1 MKKTFLKVLL
11 ICLIIF
17 LIIDSGLYILFDFE
31 CIDALLKLLGVK
43 SFISIILRGILIV
56 MAVVFIVKHDLI
68 FDYAFRS
75 SDNASI
81 TKKKKN
87 N

>member
-1 MKKTFLKVLL
+1 MKKIVKVLA
-11 ICLIIF
+11 ICLCLF

-31 CIDALLKLLGVK
+31 CIGALIKLLGVK
-43 SFISIILRGILIV
+43 PVISVILRWIIIVVAILLIV
-56 MAVVFIVKHDLI
+56 KYDVI

-75 SDNASI
+75 HDDASVNNK
-81 TKKKKN
+81 TKN

>member
-1 MKKTFLKVLL
+1 MKKILKVLA
-11 ICLIIF
+11 ICLCLF

-31 CIDALLKLLGVK
+31 CIGALIKLLGEK
-43 SFISIILRGILIV
+43 NIISVLLRWIMFVVAIVLIV
-56 MAVVFIVKHDLI
+56 KYDVI

-75 SDNASI
+75 HDDASVN
-81 TKKKKN
+81 KKTKN